1 MDFVRRFKQRSG
13 LVLGMLG
20 KSGRK
25 SNGDLGSMQLDD
37 LLAKL
42 KEEVDTKAK

>member
-1 MDFVRRFKQRSG
+1 MITIGDNDGEQITVAARS
-13 LVLGMLG
+13 
-20 KSGRK
+20 RK
-25 SNGDLGSMQLDD
+25 NGDLGSMQLDD